1 MIHVGNSTESQL
13 EELLTRKERKWI
25 LDFGSINPYGLNQD
39 DGFYCK
45 NKRYRNRYVRS
56 RTLRLFVLIF
66 LVMFLLFIL
75 PNNIMF
81 YGVYCTSPL
90 LCAK

>member
-45 NKRYRNRYVRS
+45 NKRYRNRYRPVMAVAP
-56 RTLRLFVLIF
+56 LAVLSND
-66 LVMFLLFIL
+66 LVVTADSHVTQTAAA
-75 PNNIMF
+75 
-81 YGVYCTSPL
+81 Y
-90 LCAK
+90 